1 MRRNIGPG
9 RRVTEPGEPIDQK
22 KKGNSRTES
31 GPICAEPQNQSFFNN
46 DCLAVNDLRV
56 WPFSA
61 SELIVRRIR
70 QTYPWSVIHATSNR
84 DEGGDYSGYVVV
96 RGGGLLVLCIVTALA
111 AVEPLPP
118 LTDGGQCREMA
129 GKLRELARRTRSPG
143 IRRELVDLA
152 RRYDRRGDHF
162 DGRSR

>member
-1 MRRNIGPG
+1 MRRDIGPG

-22 KKGNSRTES
+22 
-31 GPICAEPQNQSFFNN
+31 SFFND

-61 SELIVRRIR
+61 FELIVRRIR

-96 RGGGLLVLCIVTALA
+96 RGGGLLVLCRVTALA
-111 AVEPLPP
+111 AVEPLSQGTPSRNYWP
-118 LTDGGQCREMA
+118 DL
-129 GKLRELARRTRSPG
+129 LRL
-143 IRRELVDLA
+143 
-152 RRYDRRGDHF
+152 
-162 DGRSR
+162 